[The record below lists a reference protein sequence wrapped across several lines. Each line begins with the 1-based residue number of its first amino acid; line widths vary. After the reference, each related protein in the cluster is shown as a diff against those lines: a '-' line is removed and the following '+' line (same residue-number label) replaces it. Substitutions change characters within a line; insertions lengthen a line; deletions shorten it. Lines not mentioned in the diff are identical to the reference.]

1 MTSAPTTI
9 DLSRLAAPDAIETL
23 SSEAMQTAFQT
34 RFLAFWAT
42 AREKDPSLSAYDA
55 TSLEADPANIV
66 GEAVNY
72 LRLLDRAR
80 VNDAVR
86 AVLAPLATG
95 TNLDNIVARQGV
107 QRLEVVPA
115 NPATNTPALM
125 ETDAALLRRYL
136 LSFDRP
142 SAGSAGRYL
151 CEVFRAF
158 PLAGDA
164 RVNGRAIHGRRGDTD
179 VVVSGPGGRDATDAE
194 MAAVRAAVLDPSVVP
209 EAVSVSVLRATRLPY
224 SVSLVVEVP
233 PGPDASLLAQEA
245 ALRVR
250 AVTDERTRIGGEI
263 PAGLLSG
270 AAYGPNVI
278 KVRDLAPVAILP
290 DPYTVPVCVGVT
302 VTAEV
307 RT

>member
-1 MTSAPTTI
+1 MNYAPHTV
-9 DLSRLAAPDAIETL
+9 DLSRLPAPSAIEALDPVTL
-23 SSEAMQTAFQT
+23 KAAFLG
-34 RFLAFWAT
+34 RFVYFWNEQ
-42 AREKDPSLSAYDA
+42 RERDPSLPVFDVQG
-55 TSLEADPANIV
+55 LEANPASIF
-66 GEAVNY
+66 AKAWAY

-86 AVLAPLATG
+86 SVLAPLATG
-95 TNLDNIVARQGV
+95 SNLDNIVARQGL
-107 QRLEVVPA
+107 QRLVVVPA
-115 NPATNTPALM
+115 SEATGTPALM

-151 CEVFRAF
+151 YEVFRAF

-179 VVVSGPGGRDATDAE
+179 VVVSGPAGRDATDAE
-194 MAAVRAAVLDPSVVP
+194 MAAVRAAVLDPSVLP
-209 EAVSVSVLRATRLPY
+209 EAVSVSVLRAARLLY
-224 SVSLVVEVP
+224 SVTLVIEVP
-233 PGPDASLLAQEA
+233 PGPDTSLLASEA
-245 ALRVR
+245 AARVR
-250 AVTDERTRIGGEI
+250 AATDERTVIGGEI
-263 PAGLLSG
+263 PAGFIAG

-278 KVRDLAPVAILP
+278 KVRDQTPIAITP